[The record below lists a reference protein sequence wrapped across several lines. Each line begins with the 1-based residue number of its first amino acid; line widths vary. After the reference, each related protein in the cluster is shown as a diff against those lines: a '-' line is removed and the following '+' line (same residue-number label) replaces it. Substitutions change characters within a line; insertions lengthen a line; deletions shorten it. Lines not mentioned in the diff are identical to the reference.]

1 MRVHPAASRVRKLA
15 AEHPAMFV
23 IFDLL
28 AGERGKSLIGLP
40 LKERRRRLET
50 FADKY
55 LDGRPEM
62 RLSPASVELRN
73 AKKWFKSA
81 GGNLDGIVA
90 KRVDLPYRSGLRDG
104 MQKIKHHRTA
114 DCVVGGFRYAEGK
127 KVVGS
132 LLLGLYDEVGLLH
145 HVGFTSSFKATKRA
159 KVTKLVE
166 PLIGKP
172 GFTGRSP
179 GGPSRWSTRR
189 SDQWH
194 PLRPKLVVEVQYD
207 HFTGGRFRHGTRLLR
222 WRADKKPRACTMD
235 QVVRSHGSA
244 LKLLK

>member
-1 MRVHPAASRVRKLA
+1 
-15 AEHPAMFV
+15 MFV

-28 AGERGKSLIGLP
+28 ASERGKSLVGLP
-40 LKERRRRLET
+40 LKERRRRLEA

-55 LDGRPEM
+55 LDGRPEV
-62 RLSPASVELRN
+62 RLSPASVELRS

-132 LLLGLYDEVGLLH
+132 LLLGLYDDRRLA
-145 HVGFTSSFKATKRA
+145 SSC
-159 KVTKLVE
+159 
-166 PLIGKP
+166 
-172 GFTGRSP
+172 
-179 GGPSRWSTRR
+179 
-189 SDQWH
+189 
-194 PLRPKLVVEVQYD
+194 
-207 HFTGGRFRHGTRLLR
+207 RLYIQLQGDR
-222 WRADKKPRACTMD
+222 TCE
-235 QVVRSHGSA
+235 SH
-244 LKLLK
+244 